1 MQMYLIF
8 GSAEPGQSKL
18 EKQLLTFLNS
28 WRDVVSLYENVFFF
42 KFILY
47 IFLPLFCFH
56 VYVYMHFLNLHQ
68 LTHYVQ
74 YIFFRILSIR
84 RKIRWQELCTIR
96 YRCLLAFLFNY
107 ILFAVNSL
115 FIRRGHSY
123 GIEGEVREKNQLIQ
137 VKLWKNDCINT
148 HDLWL
153 IAWIMGVWCR
163 GLGVKKQWC
172 TVQILF

>member
-1 MQMYLIF
+1 MLF
-8 GSAEPGQSKL
+8 HCTK
-18 EKQLLTFLNS
+18 TFFFFLN
-28 WRDVVSLYENVFFF
+28 LFYIYFCFFF
-42 KFILY
+42 VFM
-47 IFLPLFCFH
+47 H
-56 VYVYMHFLNLHQ
+56 VYMHFLNLHQTYTNLHQ